1 MTKLSTTLL
10 LCLSTLYLGACTG
23 EASTDHDDD
32 GHDHGAEENHD
43 DDGGADHHDGDD
55 TDEHHDGDDDAMAFV
70 LPTSGKVFFLEPA
83 DGATVSS
90 PVMIKFGVEGVGV
103 NPAGTLKAETGHHHI
118 LINQDAIAEG
128 TVVPADEH
136 NIHFGGG
143 QTETELELKPGV
155 YTLTMQL
162 ADGMHRSYGA
172 KFAASVKITV
182 E

>member
-1 MTKLSTTLL
+1 MTKLTTTLL

-32 GHDHGAEENHD
+32 GHEHGAEENHD
-43 DDGGADHHDGDD
+43 NDGGADHHDGDAA
-55 TDEHHDGDDDAMAFV
+55 DEHHDGGAMAFV

-118 LINQDAIAEG
+118 LINKDPITAGEI
-128 TVVPADEH
+128 VPADEY

-143 QTETELELKPGV
+143 QTETELALDPGT
-155 YTLTMQL
+155 YSLTMQL
-162 ADGMHRSYGA
+162 ADGMHRSYGPA
-172 KFAASVKITV
+172 FAASVKITV
-182 E
+182 K